1 MNEITNP
8 NFIDKEF
15 LIGHIKSIMGF
26 YHPHCIDNETGG
38 FFQHFKDDGS
48 IYDFDTRHLVSS
60 TRFIFNY
67 SMAAM
72 QFNNVEY
79 IDTAKHGI
87 DYLRKHH
94 LNKDTGGYAWTMNGK
109 EVLDSTNYCYGLAFV
124 LLAYSTAYKAGIKEA
139 KNYIEET
146 FDLMENHFWSKDH
159 ELYSDEISSDWSIV
173 TNYRGQ
179 NANMHTC
186 EALIQAFESTNE
198 QKYLDRAL
206 LIAKNICIRQAGL
219 ADGLIWEH
227 YDTNWQINWSYN
239 KDTPDDLFRP
249 WGFQVGHLTEWAK
262 LLIILER
269 HADEDWLVSRAQEL
283 FDDAIEMGWDEK
295 SEGLVYGFAPNGDV
309 CDNDKYFWV
318 QAESLAAAAV
328 LANRTGDDYYWEWYE
343 RIWEFSWKHMVD
355 HEYGAWFRI
364 LDSKNKKYDNL
375 KSPAGKVDY
384 HTMGACYEVLNLG
397 IQKNKT

>member
-1 MNEITNP
+1 MNEINNP
-8 NFIDKEF
+8 NFKDKEF

-48 IYDFDTRHLVSS
+48 IYDLDTRHLVSS

-72 QFNNVEY
+72 QFNHVEY
-79 IDTAKHGI
+79 IDAAKHGI
-87 DYLRKHH
+87 DYLREHH
-94 LNKDTGGYAWTMNGK
+94 LNKDTGGYAWMMNGK
-109 EVLDSTNYCYGLAFV
+109 EVIDSTNYCYGLAFV

-146 FDLMENHFWSKDH
+146 FDLMEKYFWSKEH
-159 ELYSDEISSDWSIV
+159 ELYSDEINSDWSIV

-227 YDTNWQINWSYN
+227 YDINWQIDWSYN

-295 SEGLVYGFAPNGDV
+295 SEGLVYGFAPNVDV

-384 HTMGACYEVLNLG
+384 HTMGACYEVLNLD
-397 IQKNKT
+397 

>member
-8 NFIDKEF
+8 NFKDKEF
-15 LIGHIKSIMGF
+15 LVGHIKSIMGF

-269 HADEDWLVSRAQEL
+269 HVDEDWLVSRAQEL

-328 LANRTGDDYYWEWYE
+328 LANRTGDDFYWEWYE

-384 HTMGACYEVLNLG
+384 HTMGACYEVLNLD
-397 IQKNKT
+397 

>member
-1 MNEITNP
+1 MTQTINP
-8 NFIDKEF
+8 NFRSNDF
-15 LIGHIKSIMGF
+15 LINHINSIMDF
-26 YHPHCIDNETGG
+26 YHPHCIDNEVGG

-72 QFNNVEY
+72 QFNNIEY
-79 IDTAKHGI
+79 LDIARHGI
-87 DYLRKHH
+87 DYLRQYH
-94 LNKDTGGYAWTMNGK
+94 LNKDTGGYAWIMNGK
-109 EVLDSTNYCYGLAFV
+109 DPVDSTNYCYGLAFV

-146 FDLMENHFWSKDH
+146 FDLMEEYFWSKEH
-159 ELYSDEISSDWSIV
+159 ELYADEISSDWVIV
-173 TNYRGQ
+173 NNYRGQ

-186 EALIQAFESTNE
+186 EALIQAFESTSE
-198 QKYLDRAL
+198 HKYLDRAL
-206 LIAKNICIRQAGL
+206 LVAKNICVRQAGL

-227 YDTNWQINWSYN
+227 YDEDWQVDWSYN
-239 KDTPDDLFRP
+239 KNAPDDLFRP

-269 HADEDWLVSRAQEL
+269 HIKEDWILSRAREL

-295 SEGLVYGFAPNGDV
+295 SGGLVYGFAPNGDV

-328 LANRTGDDYYWEWYE
+328 LAHRTDDDYYWQWYE
-343 RIWEFSWKHMVD
+343 RIWEYSWKHMVD
-355 HEYGAWFRI
+355 HKYGAWYRI
-364 LDSKNKKYDNL
+364 LDSNNIKYDDL

-384 HTMGACYEVLNLG
+384 HTMGACYEVLNL
-397 IQKNKT
+397 N

>member
-1 MNEITNP
+1 MNEINNP
-8 NFIDKEF
+8 NFKDKEF

-48 IYDFDTRHLVSS
+48 IYDLDTRHLVSS

-72 QFNNVEY
+72 QFNHVEY
-79 IDTAKHGI
+79 IDAAKHGI
-87 DYLRKHH
+87 DYLREHH
-94 LNKDTGGYAWTMNGK
+94 LNKDTGGYAWMMNGK
-109 EVLDSTNYCYGLAFV
+109 EVIDSTNYCYGLAFV
-124 LLAYSTAYKAGIKEA
+124 LLAYSTAYKSGIKEA

-146 FDLMENHFWSKDH
+146 FDLMEKYFWSKEH
-159 ELYSDEISSDWSIV
+159 ELYSDEINSDWSIV

-227 YDTNWQINWSYN
+227 YDINWQIDWSYN

-364 LDSKNKKYDNL
+364 LDSKNMKYDNL

-397 IQKNKT
+397 

>member
-1 MNEITNP
+1 MNEINNP
-8 NFIDKEF
+8 NFKDKEF

-48 IYDFDTRHLVSS
+48 IYDLDTRHLVSS

-72 QFNNVEY
+72 QFNHVEY
-79 IDTAKHGI
+79 IDAAKHGI
-87 DYLRKHH
+87 DYLREHH
-94 LNKDTGGYAWTMNGK
+94 LNKDTGGYAWMMNGK
-109 EVLDSTNYCYGLAFV
+109 EVIDSTNYCYGLAFV

-146 FDLMENHFWSKDH
+146 FDLMEKYFWSKEH
-159 ELYSDEISSDWSIV
+159 ELYSDEINSDWSIV

-227 YDTNWQINWSYN
+227 YDINWQIDWSYN

-249 WGFQVGHLTEWAK
+249 WGFQVGHLTEWSK

-269 HADEDWLVSRAQEL
+269 HSKEDWLLSRAQEL

-364 LDSKNKKYDNL
+364 LDSKNMKYDNL

-397 IQKNKT
+397 

>member
-1 MNEITNP
+1 MNEINNP
-8 NFIDKEF
+8 NFKDKEF

-48 IYDFDTRHLVSS
+48 IYDLDTRHLVSS

-79 IDTAKHGI
+79 IDAAKHGI
-87 DYLRKHH
+87 DYLREHH
-94 LNKDTGGYAWTMNGK
+94 LNKDTGGYAWMMNGK
-109 EVLDSTNYCYGLAFV
+109 EVIDSTNYCYGLAFV

-146 FDLMENHFWSKDH
+146 FDLMEKYFWSKEH
-159 ELYSDEISSDWSIV
+159 ELYSDEINSDWSIV

-227 YDTNWQINWSYN
+227 YDINWQIDWSYN

-249 WGFQVGHLTEWAK
+249 WGFQVGHLTEWSK

-295 SEGLVYGFAPNGDV
+295 SGGLFYGVAPNGDV

-328 LANRTGDDYYWEWYE
+328 LAHRTGDEYYWDWYE
-343 RIWEFSWKHMVD
+343 GIWEYSWKHMVD
-355 HEYGAWFRI
+355 HKYGAWFRI
-364 LDSKNKKYDNL
+364 LDSKNMKYDNL

-397 IQKNKT
+397 

>member
-8 NFIDKEF
+8 NFKDKEF

-206 LIAKNICIRQAGL
+206 LIVKNICIRQAGL

-384 HTMGACYEVLNLG
+384 HTMGACYEVLNLD
-397 IQKNKT
+397 

>member
-1 MNEITNP
+1 MNEISKP
-8 NFIDKEF
+8 NFKDKEF

-146 FDLMENHFWSKDH
+146 FDLMEKHFWSKDH
-159 ELYSDEISSDWSIV
+159 ELYSDEINSDWSIV

-384 HTMGACYEVLNLG
+384 HTMGACYEVLNLD
-397 IQKNKT
+397 

>member
-8 NFIDKEF
+8 NFKDKEF

-239 KDTPDDLFRP
+239 KDTLDDLFRP

-355 HEYGAWFRI
+355 HEYGAWFRV

-384 HTMGACYEVLNLG
+384 HTMGACYEVLNLD
-397 IQKNKT
+397 

>member
-1 MNEITNP
+1 MNEINNP
-8 NFIDKEF
+8 NFKDKEF

-72 QFNNVEY
+72 QFNHVEY
-79 IDTAKHGI
+79 IDAAKHGI
-87 DYLRKHH
+87 DYLREHH
-94 LNKDTGGYAWTMNGK
+94 LNKDTGGYAWMMNGK
-109 EVLDSTNYCYGLAFV
+109 EVIDSTNYCYGLAFV

-146 FDLMENHFWSKDH
+146 FDLMEKYFWSKEH
-159 ELYSDEISSDWSIV
+159 ELYSDEINSDWSIV

-227 YDTNWQINWSYN
+227 YDINWQIDWSYN

-384 HTMGACYEVLNLG
+384 HTMGACYEVLNLD
-397 IQKNKT
+397 

>member
-1 MNEITNP
+1 MNEINNP
-8 NFIDKEF
+8 NFKDKEF

-48 IYDFDTRHLVSS
+48 IYDLDTRHLVSS

-72 QFNNVEY
+72 QFNHVEY
-79 IDTAKHGI
+79 IDAAKHGI
-87 DYLRKHH
+87 DYLRQHH
-94 LNKDTGGYAWTMNGK
+94 LNKDTGGYAWMMNGK
-109 EVLDSTNYCYGLAFV
+109 EVIDSTNYCYGLAFV

-146 FDLMENHFWSKDH
+146 FDLMEKYFWSKEH
-159 ELYSDEISSDWSIV
+159 ELYSDEINSDWSIV

-227 YDTNWQINWSYN
+227 YDINWQIDWSYN

-364 LDSKNKKYDNL
+364 LDSKNMKYDNL

-384 HTMGACYEVLNLG
+384 HTMGACYEVLNLD
-397 IQKNKT
+397 